1 MLTIPP
7 FKIIFLKSS
16 LPTHGKKGMQRCKP
30 KITFTESGPK
40 VETQDWAE
48 RPAMCSCSSQFRQSA
63 INGKSAFNGMQSC
76 NQASGKMH
84 FHCNHRLRSMPLRS
98 MGDATSGRQKKTNES
113 INSVDNLNKV
123 NRCLARYSPRAI
135 TTNRPANRAPKK
147 PAWPGP
153 NWPKMPI

>member
-1 MLTIPP
+1 MHCSALQIISFLWISINLFILMLTFNGHLPPPLLKCWWTHVVHTQCWP
-7 FKIIFLKSS
+7 FKILFLEFSP
-16 LPTHGKKGMQRCKP
+16 PTHGKRGMQRCKP

-76 NQASGKMH
+76 NQTSGKMH

-98 MGDATSGRQKKTNES
+98 MGDATQQPPEKNQWEYQQCG
-113 INSVDNLNKV
+113 
-123 NRCLARYSPRAI
+123 
-135 TTNRPANRAPKK
+135 
-147 PAWPGP
+147 
-153 NWPKMPI
+153 